1 MNYLE
6 VYAEE
11 LDSKSIVALREDR
24 QRILLRPFARRF
36 EQQLRQLHDRPA
48 RHVALDRD
56 RVTIGAMHELSPPE
70 QEHLRT
76 MLVSLIPW
84 RKGPFRFYGIDI
96 DAEWRSDFK
105 WNRILELGKPS
116 LQGRRILDVGANNL
130 YYVYRIAAA
139 RPEFVL
145 AIDPMP
151 RYFFHAELQRR
162 FVPDLPVSFELF
174 GIEDLSP
181 YANFFDTV
189 FCMGILYH
197 RRNPMESLGFLFDV
211 LRPGGELFLEGV
223 TIDGDG
229 SYFLF
234 PKDRYMKARGYWFI
248 PTAEAFVNMVQRAG
262 FTSVELLIEHR
273 LSAEEQHRTS
283 WSIYESLEH
292 FLDSEDRSKTVEGHP
307 APNRA
312 YIRAIRT

>member
-6 VYAEE
+6 TYAQE
-11 LDSKSIVALREDR
+11 LDTESIRALREDR
-24 QRILLRPFARRF
+24 ERLLLRPFAQRF
-36 EQQLRQLHDRPA
+36 ARDLQQLHDRPA
-48 RHVALDRD
+48 QYVALDRD
-56 RVTIGAMHELSPPE
+56 RVTIGAMHELSQHE
-70 QEHLRT
+70 QERLRA
-76 MLVSLIPW
+76 MLVALIPW

-105 WNRILELGKPS
+105 WNRILELGSPS
-116 LQGRRILDVGANNL
+116 LKGRRILDVGANNL
-130 YYVYRIAAA
+130 YYVYRMAAA
-139 RPEFVL
+139 DPEFVL

-151 RYFFHAELQRR
+151 RYYFHAELQRR
-162 FVPDLPVSFELF
+162 FVPGLPVAFELF

-197 RRNPMESLGFLFDV
+197 RRNPMESLELLSRV

-223 TIDGDG
+223 TIDGEG

-234 PKDRYMKARGYWFI
+234 PEDRYMKARGYWFI
-248 PTAEAFVNMVQRAG
+248 PTAEAFVNMVRRGG
-262 FTSVELLIEHR
+262 FADVELLLEHK
-273 LSAEEQHRTS
+273 LSADEQHRTP

-292 FLDSEDRSKTVEGHP
+292 FLDSEDSSKTVEGYP

-312 YIRAIRT
+312 YIRAIRK